1 MENTKL
7 RILLDERGISLF
19 LISRKG
25 IIDKVIFSFY
35 HDLSEKLIIN
45 IDRILKRNK
54 ILKSSLKQVEI
65 KGKIDKNST
74 SYKILSAFKK
84 GLSLGV

>member
-1 MENTKL
+1 MKSIELK
-7 RILLDERGISLF
+7 ILSDKAAISLF
-19 LISRKG
+19 LISERK
-25 IIDKVIFSFY
+25 IIDKINFSFY

-45 IDRILKRNK
+45 LDRILKRNR
-54 ILKSSLKQVEI
+54 ILKSSLKGFKI

-84 GLSLGV
+84 GLSSGV